1 MKNVVVFLSFASTVL
16 FLGCTDARHA
26 AIAVPEQAVA
36 PTEESILEADCSKVE
51 EQELRDYCSKE
62 QERAKVQRWRRTH
75 KEMPAP
81 RESNPG
87 TDMPELPVDPVPP
100 TKRPDPY
107 PPGASTA
114 PQRRQTVTAEFLPNG
129 DEGCMPGWNLS
140 IPNDSSS
147 YLEVVGTDLRICDG
161 EGVVEIFVSTPN
173 GGTRTAYV
181 IPPGVTGTYYFYPW
195 RDAGG
200 KPVSTKGKKSYTV
213 NAYDAGSV
221 RGLSPATPAAKLVA
235 MKQSVEVP
243 HVGVWWKN
251 TITDQRIA
259 EYRAMH

>member
-1 MKNVVVFLSFASTVL
+1 MKNVVAFLSVVVSFI
-16 FLGCTDARHA
+16 LGCTDARHA
-26 AIAVPEQAVA
+26 AIAVPEQIA
-36 PTEESILEADCSKVE
+36 PNEESILEADCSRVE
-51 EQELRDYCSKE
+51 DQELREYCSKE
-62 QERAKVQRWRRTH
+62 QERAKVQKWRRTH
-75 KEMPAP
+75 KEMP
-81 RESNPG
+81 SGPG

-100 TKRPDPY
+100 AKRPDPY
-107 PPGASTA
+107 PPGASVA

-181 IPPGVTGTYYFYPW
+181 IPPGATGTYYFYPW

-200 KPVSTKGKKSYTV
+200 KPVSTKGKKWYTV
-213 NAYDAGSV
+213 IAYDAGSI
-221 RGLSPATPAAKLVA
+221 RGLSPATPAAKLLT

-243 HVGVWWKN
+243 HPGVWWKN